1 MKKSYL
7 LIFSLLSSLSFSQK
21 KEINGNIYKNGMYV
35 EEVKALMN
43 TYKTNSIKKIK
54 KAYKK
59 ISVDNL
65 IFRDALNNMDYDN
78 PLGIKM
84 NLEEEMENMRKI
96 FETHEVID
104 IKELGY
110 PDHLDYKNGND
121 LVLSW
126 WQFTWKNKASG
137 NVGPIHLM
145 VGHFFNANDKMIG
158 ETYYLNPSSFPK

>member
-1 MKKSYL
+1 MKKSCL
-7 LIFSLLSSLSFSQK
+7 LIFSLISLLSFSQK

-35 EEVKALMN
+35 DEVKALMN
-43 TYKTNSIKKIK
+43 TYKTNSIKEIK

-121 LVLSW
+121 LVISW
-126 WQFTWKNKASG
+126 WQFTWKNKVSG
-137 NVGPIHLM
+137 NIGPIHLM
-145 VGHFFNANDKMIG
+145 VGHFFNQNNKMIE
-158 ETYYLNPSSFPK
+158 ETYYLNPSLFPK

>member
-1 MKKSYL
+1 
-7 LIFSLLSSLSFSQK
+7 
-21 KEINGNIYKNGMYV
+21 MYV

-43 TYKTNSIKKIK
+43 TYKSNSIKKIK

-59 ISVDNL
+59 ISIDNL

-78 PLGIKM
+78 PLGIEM

-96 FETHEVID
+96 FENYEVVD

-126 WQFTWKNKASG
+126 WQFTWKNK
-137 NVGPIHLM
+137 V
-145 VGHFFNANDKMIG
+145 
-158 ETYYLNPSSFPK
+158 

>member
-7 LIFSLLSSLSFSQK
+7 LIFSLISFLSFSQK
-21 KEINGNIYKNGMYV
+21 KETNGNIYKNGMYV

-59 ISVDNL
+59 ISIGNL

-78 PLGIKM
+78 PLGIEM

-96 FETHEVID
+96 FETYEVVD

-110 PDHLDYKNGND
+110 PDHLAVSY
-121 LVLSW
+121 
-126 WQFTWKNKASG
+126 T
-137 NVGPIHLM
+137 HLTLPT
-145 VGHFFNANDKMIG
+145 I
-158 ETYYLNPSSFPK
+158 